1 MPNDTTIDWT
11 ELTRALAEPFDESQI
26 KYRAGAISRDKT
38 KALALA
44 YADCRTYEDRLNALL
59 PGAWDVHFEAWGD
72 NRIICR
78 LSIHGVVRSSTGEAS
93 DSPNDVKG
101 TAAEAQSFRRA
112 CSKFGLGRFLYARE
126 PRWMPYD
133 AARKQ
138 LVLEDTPSKAERATP
153 QTRSPKGIGPE
164 RAAGMHRALRDV
176 RLPPKEHKA
185 FASKVLC
192 RPVTALDD
200 LSEEEARKVWAAAQ
214 QARRTPDG
222 PSGAAA

>member
-1 MPNDTTIDWT
+1 
-11 ELTRALAEPFDESQI
+11 
-26 KYRAGAISRDKT
+26 
-38 KALALA
+38 
-44 YADCRTYEDRLNALL
+44 
-59 PGAWDVHFEAWGD
+59 
-72 NRIICR
+72 
-78 LSIHGVVRSSTGEAS
+78 
-93 DSPNDVKG
+93 
-101 TAAEAQSFRRA
+101 
-112 CSKFGLGRFLYARE
+112 
-126 PRWMPYD
+126 MPYD

-138 LVLEDTPSKAERATP
+138 LVEDTPSKAERATP